1 LRDDVRRDL
10 SDSAYDF
17 LRVVWPKIEPFC
29 AGGRLEPIESTTSRR
44 RIDHDLD
51 ILAGID
57 AWHMLDS
64 KGVMRG
70 IASRVQWGPK
80 NWRTFTIRESR
91 PNGSATEFAKRL
103 YALDHL
109 DQGWLFPSLTI
120 QAYVTQKRTGCLL
133 GAAIIHTSDLFKY
146 ARAPSTPQRR
156 RRASNGGEGFLHY
169 GWADLRKA
177 GYHIGEVTG
186 DLVVSSLA
194 DWPKGTSIQ
203 EGLF

>member
-1 LRDDVRRDL
+1 LRDDWRRDL

-17 LRVVWPKIEPFC
+17 LRVVWPEMEQFC
-29 AGGRLEPIESTTSRR
+29 AGGRLEPVESTTSRR

-70 IASRVQWGPK
+70 IASRVQWGSK

-91 PNGSATEFAKRL
+91 PKGTTTEFAKRL

-120 QAYVTQKRTGCLL
+120 QAYVSKQRTGRLL

-146 ARAPSTPQRR
+146 AREHSAKRSPRY
-156 RRASNGGEGFLHY
+156 ASNGGEGFKHY
-169 GWADLRKA
+169 GWDELFKA
-177 GYHIGEVTG
+177 GYPLGEVNG
-186 DLVVSSLA
+186 GLIVSSLA
-194 DWPKGTSIQ
+194 DWPEGTAIQ

>member
-1 LRDDVRRDL
+1 MRDDVRRDL

-17 LRVVWPKIEPFC
+17 LRVVWPEIEQLC
-29 AGGRLEPIESTTSRR
+29 AGGRLEPVESTTSRR

-51 ILAGID
+51 VLAGID

-64 KGVMRG
+64 QGVMRG

-91 PNGSATEFAKRL
+91 PNYRGANEFDKRL

-120 QAYVTQKRTGCLL
+120 QAYVTAKRSGQLL
-133 GAAIIHTSDLFKY
+133 GAAIIHTSDLFIY
-146 ARAPSTPQRR
+146 ARDHKRKPRY
-156 RRASNGGEGFLHY
+156 ASNGGEGFIHY
-169 GWADLRKA
+169 DWGELRRA
-177 GYHIGEVTG
+177 GVRLGEVQGGLTI
-186 DLVVSSLA
+186 SKLA
-194 DWPKGTSIQ
+194 DWPEGTAIQ
-203 EGLF
+203 EGLW